1 MQDPGIARILARAVE
16 RRRTVSTGSE
26 DDVEENGPERPLADT
41 RRRAAEELA
50 RLVEMMARLRGPGG
64 CPWDREQDHRSLR
77 PYLVEEAYEVLDA
90 LEAGSSRAL
99 CEELGD
105 LLFQVVFHA
114 ELSRETGAWDLG
126 DVVRGIA
133 DKIEY
138 RHPHVFGEGPAR
150 TAEEVSQTWVL
161 LKAREKAK
169 KQGRTVSVIDGVPSA
184 APALLRAE
192 RITEKASRIGFD
204 WPDLAG
210 VRAKV
215 DEELRELDEALAA
228 GDPERIDHELGDV
241 LFSLANL
248 ARHAK
253 RPAEDALRGA
263 IRRFERR
270 FRWIEDRLHERG
282 HEPGTPAP
290 LDQLDALW
298 EAAKREEQAGW
309 P

>member
-1 MQDPGIARILARAVE
+1 M
-16 RRRTVSTGSE
+16 
-26 DDVEENGPERPLADT
+26 ENENTERPLSDT

-50 RLVEMMARLRGPGG
+50 RLVAQMARLRSPDG

-90 LEAGSSRAL
+90 LDSLGSGATGGREL

-114 ELSRETGAWDLG
+114 ELARERGAFDLG

-138 RHPHVFGEGPAR
+138 RHPHVFAGGPAR
-150 TAEEVSQTWVL
+150 TPEEVSQAWVR
-161 LKAREKAK
+161 LKAKEKAK
-169 KQGRTVSVIDGVPSA
+169 KQGHRVSVLDGVPTG

-210 VRAKV
+210 VRSKV
-215 DEELRELDEALAA
+215 DEELRELDEAIAS
-228 GDPERIDHELGDV
+228 GDPARIDHELGDV

-248 ARHAK
+248 ARHVK

-270 FRWIEDRLHERG
+270 FTWIEERLAERG

-290 LDQLDALW
+290 LDLLDALW
-298 EAAKREEQAGW
+298 EEAKREEQAGW
-309 P
+309 PGAGPRP

>member
-1 MQDPGIARILARAVE
+1 M
-16 RRRTVSTGSE
+16 
-26 DDVEENGPERPLADT
+26 EESHPVRSVPDT

-90 LEAGSSRAL
+90 LEAGSRREL

-114 ELSRETGAWDLG
+114 ELGREAGAFDLG

-150 TAEEVSQTWVL
+150 TAEEVSRTWVQ
-161 LKAREKAK
+161 LKAKEKAARH
-169 KQGRTVSVIDGVPSA
+169 GRTVSVIDGVPSG

-204 WPDLAG
+204 WPDTAG
-210 VRAKV
+210 VRGKL
-215 DEELRELDEALAA
+215 DEELRELDEAIAS
-228 GDPERIDHELGDV
+228 GDPDRIDHELGDV

-248 ARHAK
+248 ARHVK

-270 FRWIEDRLHERG
+270 FLWLERQLHERG

-290 LDQLDALW
+290 LDELDALW
-298 EAAKREEQAGW
+298 EAAKRLEKAGTL
-309 P
+309 

>member
-1 MQDPGIARILARAVE
+1 ME
-16 RRRTVSTGSE
+16 GSA
-26 DDVEENGPERPLADT
+26 PERPLSDT
-41 RRRAAEELA
+41 RRRAAEELS
-50 RLVEMMARLRGPGG
+50 RLVERMARLRAPGG

-77 PYLVEEAYEVLDA
+77 PYLIEEAYEVLDA
-90 LEAGSSRAL
+90 LEGGGREL

-105 LLFQVVFHA
+105 LLFQVIFHA
-114 ELSRETGAWDLG
+114 ELSRERGGWDLG

-138 RHPHVFGEGPAR
+138 RHPHVFGTGAASRDPEVPSGPS
-150 TAEEVSQTWVL
+150 AEEVSQTWVR
-161 LKAREKAK
+161 LKAREKAA
-169 KQGRTVSVIDGVPSA
+169 KQGRRVSVIDGVPTA

-215 DEELRELDEALAA
+215 DEELRELDEAIAG

-248 ARHAK
+248 ARHVK

-270 FRWIEDRLHERG
+270 FLWIEDRLHEQG
-282 HEPGTPAP
+282 PEAGTPAP
-290 LDQLDALW
+290 LDRLDALW
-298 EAAKREEQAGW
+298 EEAKRREQAGLG

>member
-1 MQDPGIARILARAVE
+1 MQVPGIARILARAVK

-138 RHPHVFGEGPAR
+138 RLETPMIIAKIDGTTMALVVDEVEDVLGLPFGCVQDAPAMH
-150 TAEEVSQTWVL
+150 ALSEKLMGV
-161 LKAREKAK
+161 ARLDD
-169 KQGRTVSVIDGVPSA
+169 GLVYVIDAARLLDGV
-184 APALLRAE
+184 
-192 RITEKASRIGFD
+192 
-204 WPDLAG
+204 
-210 VRAKV
+210 
-215 DEELRELDEALAA
+215 
-228 GDPERIDHELGDV
+228 
-241 LFSLANL
+241 
-248 ARHAK
+248 
-253 RPAEDALRGA
+253 GA
-263 IRRFERR
+263 V
-270 FRWIEDRLHERG
+270 
-282 HEPGTPAP
+282 A
-290 LDQLDALW
+290 
-298 EAAKREEQAGW
+298 
-309 P
+309 

>member
-1 MQDPGIARILARAVE
+1 MADSN
-16 RRRTVSTGSE
+16 T
-26 DDVEENGPERPLADT
+26 DRPLSDT

-50 RLVEMMARLRGPGG
+50 RLVEMMARLRGPDG
-64 CPWDREQDHRSLR
+64 CPWDRDQDHRSLR

-90 LEAGSSRAL
+90 LDGGGGREL

-114 ELSRETGAWDLG
+114 ELSREAGSFDLG

-138 RHPHVFGEGPAR
+138 RHPHVFGTGPAR
-150 TAEEVSQTWVL
+150 TADEVSQAWVR
-161 LKAREKAK
+161 LKAREKAAK
-169 KQGRTVSVIDGVPSA
+169 RGRPVSVIDGVPSG

-210 VRAKV
+210 VRSKV
-215 DEELRELDEALAA
+215 DEELRELDEAIAT

-248 ARHAK
+248 ARHVQ
-253 RPAEDALRGA
+253 RPAEDALRAA
-263 IRRFERR
+263 IRRFEKR
-270 FRWIEDRLHERG
+270 FLWLEARLHERG
-282 HEPGTPAP
+282 VEPGTPAP
-290 LDQLDALW
+290 LDELDALW
-298 EAAKREEQAGW
+298 EEAKGKEKRGEL
-309 P
+309 